1 MNPQD
6 GEKPMSIVKTV
17 GVMKLVTEGDKFWL
31 IREKERSQDFQSEK
45 EAWTVL
51 RNGKV
56 RWHKI

>member
-1 MNPQD
+1 
-6 GEKPMSIVKTV
+6 MSIVKTV